1 MTLLP
6 VSGASDVAR
15 QLRGRG
21 TTNEAKLG
29 QHVDMACSLPFAFEQ
44 TDPSLELTVRVAVP
58 SATRREDV
66 AVTA

>member
-1 MTLLP
+1 M
-6 VSGASDVAR
+6 SAER
-15 QLRGRG
+15 RGPATPRG
-21 TTNEAKLG
+21 TSIEAKLG

-44 TDPSLELTVRVAVP
+44 TDASLELTVRVAVP